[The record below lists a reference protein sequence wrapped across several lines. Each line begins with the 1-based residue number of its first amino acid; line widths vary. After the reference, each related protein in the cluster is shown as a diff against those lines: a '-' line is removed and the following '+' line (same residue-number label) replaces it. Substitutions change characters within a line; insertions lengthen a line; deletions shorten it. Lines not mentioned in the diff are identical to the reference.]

1 MSKDIR
7 TGWIHLQSHASETD
21 HVKMEFSQDHPETHA
36 HEHETGSG
44 KPDDR
49 MSAAFL
55 FADKAAEIHEAIRA
69 QLQPHQ
75 DKSSQSLF
83 NCTMDEMR
91 EAILEAGKELGER
104 PAACTDHHA
113 VCNLQDDHTCALK
126 SAKIAARHGDTDAQF
141 YLAACFAEGDGVV
154 EDHQE
159 AVRWYRKAA
168 ERGHADAQDNL
179 GVCFDHGKGVEQ
191 NHIEAALWFKEAAKQ
206 GLASAQ
212 MNLGS
217 CYYEGRGVK
226 QSMKKS
232 VHWWLKAAEQG
243 YSQAQLNLGLCYT
256 KGNGVKQDDAKAM
269 GWYLKAAEQDC
280 LKAQVI
286 LAKAH
291 LEGAGVAADPGK
303 AKHWIERAIAAGFE
317 DSENLLEK
325 ISTERARGYQKA
337 ATDSKRLSMKPSLE
351 EIMAITDALDEAY
364 PDWEN
369 DNDDNYQLIEN
380 LYDNFEHL
388 R

>member
-36 HEHETGSG
+36 HEHEPGSG
-44 KPDDR
+44 EPDDR

-55 FADKAAEIHEAIRA
+55 FADKASEIHEAARI
-69 QLQPHQ
+69 QLKSRR
-75 DKSSQSLF
+75 DKSSEDLF
-83 NCTMDEMR
+83 NCTMDEVQ
-91 EAILEAGKELGER
+91 EAIFMAGKELGQK
-104 PAACTDHHA
+104 PVACLDHQA
-113 VCNLQDDHTCALK
+113 STSLQDDHTCALK
-126 SAKIAARHGDTDAQF
+126 SAKIAARHGDADAQF
-141 YLAACFAEGDGVV
+141 FLAACFAEGDGVAQ
-154 EDHQE
+154 DHQE
-159 AVRWYRKAA
+159 AARWYRKAA

-179 GVCFDHGKGVEQ
+179 GVCFDHGKGVDQ

-212 MNLGS
+212 LNLGS
-217 CYYEGRGVK
+217 CYYEGRGVR
-226 QSMKKS
+226 QSMKKC

-243 YSQAQLNLGLCYT
+243 YSQAQLNLGLCCT
-256 KGNGVKQDDAKAM
+256 KGNGIKQDDAKAM
-269 GWYLKAAEQDC
+269 EWYGKAAEQGSR
-280 LKAQVI
+280 KAQAI

-291 LEGAGVAADPGK
+291 LEGTGVPADPGK
-303 AKHWIERAIAAGFE
+303 AKHWIEKAIAAGFE
-317 DSENLLEK
+317 DNENLLEK
-325 ISTERARGYQKA
+325 ISTERARGFQKA